1 MKSEK
6 RRKQRLK
13 HEHAFS
19 SHPKSG
25 DSMSR
30 NFEEEPT
37 VIVERRNGGSTG
49 VFLAGLAIGAG
60 LALLLAPTSGA
71 ELRRNMRRTARRA
84 QRTAGH
90 IARDVRERASEVM
103 SDARDEFESRVKD
116 ARSVIRERRKDVN
129 DAVRSGRAAARDA
142 RSAFERRLAEAR
154 ATRNEPEAGGD

>member
-1 MKSEK
+1 
-6 RRKQRLK
+6 
-13 HEHAFS
+13 
-19 SHPKSG
+19 
-25 DSMSR
+25 MSR
-30 NFEEEPT
+30 NFDEEPT
-37 VIVERRNGGSTG
+37 VIVERRNGGGTG

-90 IARDVRERASEVM
+90 IARDVRERAGEAIA
-103 SDARDEFESRVKD
+103 DAREEFESRVKD

-142 RSAFERRLAEAR
+142 RSAFERRLAEGG
-154 ATRNEPEAGGD
+154 AT